1 MNKRVKKLVEHIC
14 YYCKFSCACG
24 WHLWYCTKHDE
35 DVSEQNSCNDWE
47 EE

>member
-1 MNKRVKKLVEHIC
+1 MNKRVKKQVEHNC

-47 EE
+47 ED